1 MNTPLS
7 SLKSLVIDM
16 DGVLWRG
23 DTPLPGLNDLFD
35 LLHTRQMPYML
46 ATNNASKTQDQYVQ
60 KFAKFGVEI
69 SPDRV
74 LTSSLATAEYLKM
87 QFAPGTRIHVLGQ
100 DGIRQAV
107 AAAGFELADQDVAAV
122 VVGLDFSLTYEK
134 LRTAALRINEGARFI
149 GTNGDVTFPFEGGM
163 APGNG
168 AILAALSA
176 ATGQKPI
183 TIGKPEPI
191 VFELALN
198 HLGADP
204 AHTAMLGDRLETDIL
219 GASRANLKTILVLTG
234 VSQQEDLAASDLKP
248 DWVFSGID
256 ALVEAMKI
264 GSKQ

>member
-1 MNTPLS
+1 MATSS
-7 SLKSLVIDM
+7 SLASLTALVIDM

-23 DTPLPGLNDLFD
+23 DTPLPGLADLFTM
-35 LLHTRQMPYML
+35 LHTRHMPYML
-46 ATNNASKTQDQYVQ
+46 ATNNASKTQAQYVQ
-60 KFAKFGVEI
+60 KFAKFGIDI
-69 SPDRV
+69 SPERV
-74 LTSSLATAEYLKM
+74 LTSSLATAEYLKT
-87 QFAPGTRIHVLGQ
+87 QFEPGTRIHVLGQ

-107 AAAGFELADQDVAAV
+107 SAAGFELADREVAAV

-149 GTNGDVTFPFEGGM
+149 GTNGDLTFPFEGGM

-176 ATGQKPI
+176 ATGQQPV

-198 HLGADP
+198 HLGTDP

-219 GASRANLKTILVLTG
+219 GASRANLKTILVLSG
-234 VSQQEDLAASDLKP
+234 VSQQEDLATSNLEP
-248 DWVFSGID
+248 DWIFSGID
-256 ALVEAMKI
+256 ALVEAMT
-264 GSKQ
+264 